1 MLKQNKEMGL
11 EIKHIAPYLHFKL
24 KINTENGIVELN
36 SIDTG
41 LKMVNFGWGKAKELY
56 EIKPLLHPLSKLDIV
71 IRNEFE
77 KHDGLVHGKHDEEI
91 INLFC
96 EENGIDDLVSNLDV
110 KSFRYESVEYM
121 FKNHYDVFSLIPA
134 GLAEEIK

>member
-1 MLKQNKEMGL
+1 MLKQTKDMEL
-11 EIKHIAPYLHFKL
+11 ELKHIAPYLPFRLKL
-24 KINTENGIVELN
+24 NTEDGIVELN
-36 SIDTG
+36 SIDTE
-41 LKMVNFGWGKAKELY
+41 LKTLNFGCGKAKELH
-56 EIKPLLHPLSKLDIV
+56 EIKPLLHPLSKLDLV

-77 KHDGLVHGKHDEEI
+77 KYDGLAHGKHDEEI

-110 KSFRYESVEYM
+110 KSLRYECVEYM